1 MGNDTERGLK
11 YITEN
16 LEKKKKKKK
25 KKNPQE
31 KLHNSL
37 WKSGHTNS

>member
-16 LEKKKKKKK
+16 LEKKKKKK